1 MALSHRTFAALAA
14 VAAVAGPVLAAEP
27 TATAVEFFHPAL
39 GHYFVSADPAEIAL
53 VDRGGA
59 GSGWV
64 RTGGTFGVFRTPTD
78 APGLA
83 PVCRFYGTP
92 GVGPNSHFYAA
103 DPVECEAVK
112 QARGWTYEGIGFY
125 AARPV
130 AGSCAG
136 DTTPV
141 YRSYNNGAA
150 RNDSNHRFTV
160 DATVFARSGSFGYA
174 AEGVAMC
181 AALSASDRE
190 RDAIRLLRQASF
202 GPTEAE
208 VARVVSMGAAAWV
221 EAQLALPATRYPE
234 YPWVAAN
241 RPDTCVDDRTQPVRA
256 ESFCARDNYT
266 LFQLQLKFWQNALT
280 QPDQLRGRVAF
291 ALSQILVTSGV
302 DNARNYAMRHYQQL
316 LADRAFGIY
325 QDLLHGVTVSPMMGD
340 YLDMANNNKANP
352 ATRTEPNENYGRE
365 VLQLFSVGTELLRAD
380 GTRILDASGKAV
392 PAYDQ
397 EVVEG
402 YAHAF
407 TGWTYPAAPGAV
419 ARNNNPR
426 SYLGDM
432 YAVAANHDTGAKE
445 LLSGTV
451 APAGLSAEADL
462 QLALRTLANHANV
475 GPFIGRQLIQ
485 KLVTSDPTPQFV
497 ARVTAVFDNNGAG
510 QRGDLKAVVRAILLD
525 PEARGARKIDPA
537 FGKLAEPV
545 LYLAGVARALGS
557 RSDGVFFRT
566 QSTALAQNVFYSPS
580 VFNFYSPGYVIPATS
595 LRGPEFGLLTSATA
609 IGRANFANSLVY
621 TASIAPDAAVF
632 GATGTQTDLA
642 AWSAIAGDAAALVER
657 VDRYLLGGT
666 MGAAAREAFI
676 AAVQAVPA
684 SDPLGRARAALYLA
698 FSSAQYQVQR

>member
-1 MALSHRTFAALAA
+1 MAMFRRTLVTLA
-14 VAAVAGPVLAAEP
+14 VAACPALAAEP
-27 TATAVEFFHPAL
+27 TATAVEFFHPDL
-39 GHYFVSADPAEIAL
+39 GHYFVSADPAEVAL

-59 GSGWV
+59 GAGWM
-64 RTGGTFGVFRTPTD
+64 RTGGTFGVFRASGD
-78 APGLA
+78 APGLS

-103 DPVECEAVK
+103 DPAECEAVK
-112 QARGWTYEGIGFY
+112 RDRGWTYEGIGFY
-125 AARPV
+125 AARPA
-130 AGSCAG
+130 AGACAG
-136 DTTPV
+136 DATPV

-160 DATVFARSGSFGYA
+160 DATVFARSPSFGHVS
-174 AEGVAMC
+174 EGVAMC
-181 AALSASDRE
+181 AALSAADRE

-208 VARVVSMGAAAWV
+208 VARVVAMGAPAWID
-221 EAQLALPATRYPE
+221 AQLALPATRYPE
-234 YPWVAAN
+234 YPWVSAN
-241 RPDTCVDDRTQPVRA
+241 RPDTCVDNRTQPIRA
-256 ESFCARDNYT
+256 DSYCARDNYT
-266 LFQLQLKFWQNALT
+266 LFPLQMRFWQNALG

-316 LADRAFGIY
+316 LVDRAFGSY
-325 QDLLHGVTVSPMMGD
+325 QELLHGVTVSPVMGD
-340 YLDMANNNKANP
+340 YLDMANNNKANA

-365 VLQLFSVGTELLRAD
+365 VLQLFSVGTALLRAD
-380 GTRILDASGKAV
+380 GTRILDASGKVV

-402 YAHAF
+402 YAHVF

-432 YAVAANHDTGAKE
+432 YAVAGNHDTGAKE
-445 LLSGTV
+445 LLAGAV
-451 APAGLSAEADL
+451 APAGLSAEEDL
-462 QLALRTLANHANV
+462 QFALRTIANHANV

-485 KLVTSDPTPQFV
+485 KLVTSEPTPQYV
-497 ARVTAVFDNNGAG
+497 ARVTAVFNNNGAG
-510 QRGDLKAVVRAILLD
+510 ARGDLKAVVRAILLD
-525 PEARGARKIDPA
+525 PEARGARKIDPG

-545 LYLAGVARALGS
+545 LYVSGAARALAAS
-557 RSDGVFFRT
+557 SDGVYFRT
-566 QSTALAQNVFYSPS
+566 QAAALAQNVFYSPS

-595 LRGPEFGLLTSATA
+595 LVGPEFGLLTSATA

-621 TASIAPDAAVF
+621 TDSFAPDSAVF
-632 GATGTQTDLA
+632 GSTGTQADLSAYVAVA
-642 AWSAIAGDAAALVER
+642 ADAGALVDR
-657 VDRYLLGGT
+657 VDRFLMAGT
-666 MGAAAREAFI
+666 LNAAARGAIMGAVEAL
-676 AAVQAVPA
+676 PA
-684 SDPLGRARAALYLA
+684 SDRLGRARAALYLA